1 MDQEDLVYDS
11 RTLVDFA
18 SWLDDTAENR
28 GWILNDKV
36 TDSGIQVLEAFSS
49 QVGCRT
55 LFARL

>member
-49 QVGCRT
+49 QLGCRT

>member
-11 RTLVDFA
+11 STLVTFA
-18 SWLDDTAENR
+18 RYLDDTAENR

-36 TDSGIQVLEAFSS
+36 TQEGMQVLEAFSS
-49 QVGCRT
+49 QIGCRT